1 MINKIVCVFIGLLIL
16 FPVVISEQPYENIVT
31 DYSHHHIGDDF
42 KEDLVPNEPEGTV
55 YTMTFFLDS
64 EFDSPEL
71 SFMMKSVVPVDWELI
86 DDSTEYL
93 NKVYINDVEVDILNI
108 WVMPQES
115 EATDEFHA
123 YLEPELL
130 SIGSNTIKITSGS
143 NREKSNY
150 DDFEFFDLE
159 LKGLR
164 KTGWILSGWITEK
177 GEPVNYACIDVYR
190 YGTDELVSSFF
201 LDDNGFYSVKL
212 SNGIYGVKAW
222 HSDNLYGG
230 AASDIEKVE
239 INNSNISLD
248 LEMSGHGLVD
258 LLLIISVI
266 FFLFVGLIIAI
277 SVYIFT
283 KKIKLSVIGFV
294 LGTIAAYIALVLIF

>member
-1 MINKIVCVFIGLLIL
+1 MKNKIVCVFIGLLIL
-16 FPVVISEQPYENIVT
+16 FPVVISEQPVENIVT

-42 KEDLVPNEPEGTV
+42 KEDLIPNEPEGTV

-108 WVMPQES
+108 WVIPQES
-115 EATDEFHA
+115 EATDEFCA
-123 YLEPELL
+123 DLETDLL
-130 SIGSNTIKITSGS
+130 RIGNNTIKITSGS
-143 NREKSNY
+143 NKDKSNY
-150 DDFEFFDLE
+150 DDFEFFNLE
-159 LKGLR
+159 LKGIR

-177 GEPVNYACIDVYR
+177 GEPVNYAFVDVYR

-201 LDDNGFYSVKL
+201 PDDNGFYSIKL
-212 SNGIYGVKAW
+212 SNSIYSVKAW

-230 AASDIEKVE
+230 AASDIEKVV

-248 LEMSGHGLVD
+248 LEMSGHGLED
-258 LLLIISVI
+258 LLLIISII
-266 FFLFVGLIIAI
+266 FFLSIGLIVAI
-277 SVYIFT
+277 SIYIFT
-283 KKIKLSVIGFV
+283 KKKNYL
-294 LGTIAAYIALVLIF
+294 